1 MTLTVFLTKTGVKEA
16 NDDTC
21 DTQHPHFLL
30 LARLLSAE
38 DNKVTKICKM
48 NSICTIF
55 SLRNSN
61 QASIFLSYL
70 NLLALCNVM

>member
-55 SLRNSN
+55 SLR
-61 QASIFLSYL
+61 ASIFRSYL